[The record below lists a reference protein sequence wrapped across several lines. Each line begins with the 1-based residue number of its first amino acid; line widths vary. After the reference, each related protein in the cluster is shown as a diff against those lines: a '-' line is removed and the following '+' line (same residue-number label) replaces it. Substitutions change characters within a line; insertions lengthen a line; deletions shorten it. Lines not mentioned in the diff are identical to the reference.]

1 MKSTSFIVIGLLL
14 IAAWFTFTNQSL
26 EKATAFNREWTG
38 ETVDLTQVLGTNLNI
53 ACDEDRLSLTIHY
66 NPVNQYN
73 DIINQYGDTLL
84 YGRVVQYQKL
94 YIVSLPT
101 RSGLFDISAIDIQL
115 DCITGLK
122 TARKQMDT
130 LTSRIKAGQ
139 YKELICKTCTNPSDL
154 TVNEAVLYDFYQKFL
169 DQSPRYFYEESPHES
184 KTLLLQ

>member
-14 IAAWFTFTNQSL
+14 GVTWFTFTNESI
-26 EKATAFNREWTG
+26 EKETAFNSEWTG
-38 ETVDLTQVLGTNLNI
+38 NSVDLTQILGQNLNI
-53 ACDEDRLSLTIHY
+53 ACDEDRLSLTIRY
-66 NPVNQYN
+66 NPANQYS

-84 YGRVVQYQKL
+84 YGRVVQYEKL

-101 RSGLFDISAIDIQL
+101 SSGLFDISAIDIQL

-122 TARKQMDT
+122 STRKQMDA
-130 LTSRIKAGQ
+130 LVNDVKAGQ
-139 YKELICKTCTNPSDL
+139 YKELICKTCTNSSAL
-154 TVNEAVLYDFYQKFL
+154 TVNEAVLYGFYQKFL